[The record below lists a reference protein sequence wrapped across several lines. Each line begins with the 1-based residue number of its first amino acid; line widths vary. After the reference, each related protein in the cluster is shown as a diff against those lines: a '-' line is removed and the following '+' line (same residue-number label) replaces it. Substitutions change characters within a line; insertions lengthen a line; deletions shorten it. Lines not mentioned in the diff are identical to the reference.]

1 MADGQI
7 EIALEQGAEPGL
19 SNEISR
25 KLEQWTQR
33 RWMVLVARDGGE
45 TTVSQQRKEA
55 KDSAFQWA
63 KAQKEV
69 QAVLKAFPG
78 AEILNVREFENSN
91 FVEET
96 DEESR

>member
-1 MADGQI
+1 MDTAPLDG
-7 EIALEQGAEPGL
+7 AGGAGRCE
-19 SNEISR
+19 
-25 KLEQWTQR
+25 
-33 RWMVLVARDGGE
+33 A
-45 TTVSQQRKEA
+45 TVTQQRKDA

-78 AEILNVREFENSN
+78 AEILNVREFENST
-91 FVEET
+91 FVEDP